1 MHRYRSHTCGAL
13 RESNIGETVRLSGW
27 CHRVRD
33 HGGVLF
39 IDLRDHYGLT
49 QCVADPDSPAFKDA
63 EKLRS
68 EWVVRMD
75 GKVRRRPDGTD
86 NEDLPT
92 GKVEIY
98 VSEIEVL
105 GPAGELPLPVFGEQE
120 YPEDIRLKYRFLD
133 LRREKLH
140 QNIMTRGAIIDSMR
154 RRMKEQGFFEFQT
167 PILTASSPEGAR
179 DFLVPSRI
187 HPGKFYAL
195 PQAPQQY
202 KQLLMMSGFDRY
214 FQIAPCFRDEDPR
227 ADRLPGE
234 FYQLDVEMSFVDAR
248 RRLCGDGA
256 GHHRRV
262 RGVCQGQAGHQ
273 GLAADSVRGSL
284 AQIRQ
289 RQAGPAQPDRDA
301 GRLRALP
308 RLRLQGVRA
317 DAGRPEE
324 PGLGDP
330 GTGGGSRAFCDRMN
344 SWAQGEGQPG
354 LGYIMWREGGEGAG
368 PLANN
373 IGPERTAAIRA
384 QLGLKE
390 GDAAFFVAGDP
401 DKFWKFSGL
410 ARTKLGEEL
419 NLIDKDR
426 FELAWIVDFP
436 MYEYNEDDK
445 KVDFSHNPFSMP
457 QGGLE
462 ALQTQDPL
470 TIKAFQ
476 YDITCNGYE
485 IASGG
490 IRNHVPEAM
499 VKAFEI
505 AGYGEKDVV
514 ERFGGMYRAF
524 QYGAPPHGGMAA
536 GVDRIVMLLCGTTNL
551 REISLF
557 PMNQQ
562 ADGPA
567 DGRAV
572 GRRDRSSS
580 ASCTSGSTCRTRR
593 RLRLAHSP
601 VEASIRNCASAIIG
615 SVCKSWMS
623 CSTGTLASGV
633 SLMISVWPGR
643 LDEAGERLHGGLG
656 IGIGSRA
663 CSPLALMLS
672 TMALPRRVAADVLR
686 AGKLRH
692 DEVDGAVVAQ
702 REFAAR
708 RPRSAPPWPSP
719 AAGLGENTSRGTL
732 ASERRAVALSRP
744 PSSSVT
750 GVQYESARRFRPGR
764 AEIEVD
770 RQRVD
775 AGGDE
780 RLHGRDRAYRSGLVI
795 FSGQTR
801 LARDRADELAPVQVD
816 AVDR

>member
-13 RESNIGETVRLSGW
+13 RESDIGQTVRLSGW
-27 CHRVRD
+27 CHRIRD

-49 QCVADPDSPAFKDA
+49 QCVVDPDSPAFKDA
-63 EKLRS
+63 ERLRS
-68 EWVVRMD
+68 EWVVRVD
-75 GKVRRRPDGTD
+75 GKVRRRPEGTA
-86 NEDLPT
+86 NPELPT
-92 GKVEIY
+92 GEVELY

-140 QNIMTRGAIIDSMR
+140 QNIMTRGAIVDAMR
-154 RRMKEQGFFEFQT
+154 KRMKDQGFFEFQT

-187 HPGKFYAL
+187 HPGRFYAL

-234 FYQLDVEMSFVDAR
+234 FYQLDVEMSFVTQDDVFA
-248 RRLCGDGA
+248 A
-256 GHHRRV
+256 MEPV
-262 RGVCQGQAGHQ
+262 ITGVFEDFAKGKPVTKDWPRIPFAEAFRKYGTDKPDLRNPIVMQDVSEHF
-273 GLAADSVRGSL
+273 RGSGFKVFARML
-284 AQIRQ
+284 EDSKNQVWAI
-289 RQAGPAQPDRDA
+289 PAA
-301 GRLRALP
+301 
-308 RLRLQGVRA
+308 
-317 DAGRPEE
+317 
-324 PGLGDP
+324 
-330 GTGGGSRAFCDRMN
+330 GGGSRAFCDRMN

-373 IGPERTAAIRA
+373 IGPERTAAIRDA
-384 QLGLKE
+384 LGLNE

-436 MYEYNEDDK
+436 MYEYNEEDK
-445 KVDFSHNPFSMP
+445 KIDFSHNPFSMP

-470 TIKAFQ
+470 SIKAFQ

-490 IRNHVPEAM
+490 IRNHRPEAM

-557 PMNQQ
+557 PMNQ
-562 ADGPA
+562 
-567 DGRAV
+567 
-572 GRRDRSSS
+572 
-580 ASCTSGSTCRTRR
+580 
-593 RLRLAHSP
+593 
-601 VEASIRNCASAIIG
+601 
-615 SVCKSWMS
+615 
-623 CSTGTLASGV
+623 
-633 SLMISVWPGR
+633 
-643 LDEAGERLHGGLG
+643 
-656 IGIGSRA
+656 
-663 CSPLALMLS
+663 
-672 TMALPRRVAADVLR
+672 
-686 AGKLRH
+686 
-692 DEVDGAVVAQ
+692 
-702 REFAAR
+702 
-708 RPRSAPPWPSP
+708 
-719 AAGLGENTSRGTL
+719 
-732 ASERRAVALSRP
+732 
-744 PSSSVT
+744 
-750 GVQYESARRFRPGR
+750 R
-764 AEIEVD
+764 AEDLLMGAPSEVTAKQL
-770 RQRVD
+770 R
-775 AGGDE
+775 E
-780 RLHGRDRAYRSGLVI
+780 LHIRLNLP
-795 FSGQTR
+795 QT
-801 LARDRADELAPVQVD
+801 
-816 AVDR
+816 

>member
-13 RESNIGETVRLSGW
+13 RESDIGQTVRLSGW
-27 CHRVRD
+27 CHRIRD

-49 QCVADPDSPAFKDA
+49 QCVADPDSPAFKEV
-63 EKLRS
+63 EKFRS
-68 EWVVRMD
+68 EWVVRID
-75 GKVRRRPDGTD
+75 GKLRRRPEGTD
-86 NEDLPT
+86 NPELPT
-92 GKVEIY
+92 GKVEVY
-98 VSEIEVL
+98 VNAIEVL

-140 QNIMTRGAIIDSMR
+140 QNIMTRGAIVDSMR
-154 RRMKEQGFFEFQT
+154 KRMKEQGFFEFQT

-234 FYQLDVEMSFVDAR
+234 FYQLDLEMSFVEQEDVFA
-248 RRLCGDGA
+248 A
-256 GHHRRV
+256 V
-262 RGVCQGQAGHQ
+262 EPVITGVFEEFAKGKPVTKGWPRIPFAEALKKYGSDKPDLRNPIIMQDVSEHF
-273 GLAADSVRGSL
+273 RGSGFKVFARML
-284 AQIRQ
+284 EDPKNQVWAI
-289 RQAGPAQPDRDA
+289 P
-301 GRLRALP
+301 
-308 RLRLQGVRA
+308 GV
-317 DAGRPEE
+317 
-324 PGLGDP
+324 
-330 GTGGGSRAFCDRMN
+330 GGGSRAFCDRMN

-373 IGPERTAAIRA
+373 IGAERTAAIRV
-384 QLGLKE
+384 QLCTKE

-401 DKFWKFSGL
+401 EKFWKFSGL
-410 ARTKLGEEL
+410 ARTKVAEEL

-436 MYEYNEDDK
+436 MYEYNEEDK

-462 ALQTQDPL
+462 ALKTNDPL

-490 IRNHVPEAM
+490 VRNHVPEAR
-499 VKAFEI
+499 VRAFEI

-562 ADGPA
+562 AMDLLMGAPSEVGPKQL
-567 DGRAV
+567 RELHI
-572 GRRDRSSS
+572 
-580 ASCTSGSTCRTRR
+580 
-593 RLRLAHSP
+593 RL
-601 VEASIRNCASAIIG
+601 N
-615 SVCKSWMS
+615 
-623 CSTGTLASGV
+623 
-633 SLMISVWPGR
+633 
-643 LDEAGERLHGGLG
+643 
-656 IGIGSRA
+656 
-663 CSPLALMLS
+663 
-672 TMALPRRVAADVLR
+672 LPDK
-686 AGKLRH
+686 G
-692 DEVDGAVVAQ
+692 
-702 REFAAR
+702 
-708 RPRSAPPWPSP
+708 
-719 AAGLGENTSRGTL
+719 
-732 ASERRAVALSRP
+732 
-744 PSSSVT
+744 
-750 GVQYESARRFRPGR
+750 
-764 AEIEVD
+764 
-770 RQRVD
+770 
-775 AGGDE
+775 
-780 RLHGRDRAYRSGLVI
+780 
-795 FSGQTR
+795 
-801 LARDRADELAPVQVD
+801 
-816 AVDR
+816 

>member
-27 CHRVRD
+27 VHRVRD

-49 QCVADPDSPAFKDA
+49 QCVVDPDSPAFSLA

-68 EWVVRMD
+68 EFVVRMD
-75 GKVRRRPDGTD
+75 GKARRRPEGTD
-86 NEDLPT
+86 NDDLPT
-92 GKVEIY
+92 GKVEVYI
-98 VSEIEVL
+98 SEIEVL
-105 GPAGELPLPVFGEQE
+105 GPAGDLPLPVFGDQE

-140 QNIMTRGAIIDSMR
+140 QNIMTRVEIIKSMR
-154 RRMKEQGFFEFQT
+154 RRMEGQGFFEFNT

-234 FYQLDVEMSFVDAR
+234 FYQLDVEMSFVTQEDVFAAMEPVITGVFEEFAKGKPVTKGWR
-248 RRLCGDGA
+248 RIPFAEALRKYGSDKPDLRNPIEMQDVSE
-256 GHHRRV
+256 HF
-262 RGVCQGQAGHQ
+262 
-273 GLAADSVRGSL
+273 RGSGFKVFARML
-284 AQIRQ
+284 EDRKNQVWAI
-289 RQAGPAQPDRDA
+289 PAP
-301 GRLRALP
+301 
-308 RLRLQGVRA
+308 
-317 DAGRPEE
+317 
-324 PGLGDP
+324 
-330 GTGGGSRAFCDRMN
+330 GGGSRAFCDRMN

-410 ARTKLGEEL
+410 ARNKVGEEL
-419 NLIDKDR
+419 NLTDKER

-462 ALQTQDPL
+462 ALKGQDPL

-505 AGYGEKDVV
+505 AGYGEQEVV

-562 ADGPA
+562 AMDLLMGAPSEA
-567 DGRAV
+567 
-572 GRRDRSSS
+572 
-580 ASCTSGSTCRTRR
+580 TTKQ
-593 RLRLAHSP
+593 LR
-601 VEASIRNCASAIIG
+601 E
-615 SVCKSWMS
+615 
-623 CSTGTLASGV
+623 
-633 SLMISVWPGR
+633 
-643 LDEAGERLHGGLG
+643 LHV
-656 IGIGSRA
+656 RVN
-663 CSPLALMLS
+663 
-672 TMALPRRVAADVLR
+672 LPQ
-686 AGKLRH
+686 K
-692 DEVDGAVVAQ
+692 
-702 REFAAR
+702 
-708 RPRSAPPWPSP
+708 
-719 AAGLGENTSRGTL
+719 
-732 ASERRAVALSRP
+732 
-744 PSSSVT
+744 
-750 GVQYESARRFRPGR
+750 
-764 AEIEVD
+764 
-770 RQRVD
+770 
-775 AGGDE
+775 
-780 RLHGRDRAYRSGLVI
+780 
-795 FSGQTR
+795 
-801 LARDRADELAPVQVD
+801 
-816 AVDR
+816 

>member
-1 MHRYRSHTCGAL
+1 MHRYRTHTCGAL
-13 RESNIGETVRLSGW
+13 RDSDIDQTVRLSGW
-27 CHRVRD
+27 CHRIRD

-68 EWVVRMD
+68 EWVVRID

-86 NEDLPT
+86 NPDLPT
-92 GKVEIY
+92 GAVEVFIT
-98 VSEIEVL
+98 EIEVL
-105 GPAGELPLPVFGEQE
+105 GPAGELPLPVFGEQD
-120 YPEDIRLKYRFLD
+120 YPEDVRLRYRFLD

-140 QNIMTRGAIIDSMR
+140 QNIMTRGAIVDSMR

-234 FYQLDVEMSFVDAR
+234 FYQLDVEMSFVTQDDIFA
-248 RRLCGDGA
+248 A
-256 GHHRRV
+256 MEPV
-262 RGVCQGQAGHQ
+262 VTGVFEEFAKGKPVTKSWPRIPYAESMRKYGTDKPDLRNPIEMQDVSEHF
-273 GLAADSVRGSL
+273 RGSGFKVFARML
-284 AQIRQ
+284 EEERNQVWAIP
-289 RQAGPAQPDRDA
+289 GP
-301 GRLRALP
+301 
-308 RLRLQGVRA
+308 
-317 DAGRPEE
+317 
-324 PGLGDP
+324 
-330 GTGGGSRAFCDRMN
+330 GGGSRAFCDRMN

-373 IGPERTAAIRA
+373 IGPERTEAIRA
-384 QLGLKE
+384 ALGLKA

-401 DKFWKFSGL
+401 AKFVKFAGL
-410 ARTKLGEEL
+410 ARTRVGEEL
-419 NLIDKDR
+419 NLVDKDQ
-426 FELAWIVDFP
+426 FALAWVVDFP

-457 QGGLE
+457 QGGMD
-462 ALQTQDPL
+462 ALTSQDPL

-490 IRNHVPEAM
+490 IRNHRPEAM

-505 AGYGEKDVV
+505 AGYGEQEVID
-514 ERFGGMYRAF
+514 RFGGMYRAF

-557 PMNQQ
+557 PMNQ
-562 ADGPA
+562 
-567 DGRAV
+567 
-572 GRRDRSSS
+572 
-580 ASCTSGSTCRTRR
+580 
-593 RLRLAHSP
+593 
-601 VEASIRNCASAIIG
+601 
-615 SVCKSWMS
+615 
-623 CSTGTLASGV
+623 
-633 SLMISVWPGR
+633 
-643 LDEAGERLHGGLG
+643 
-656 IGIGSRA
+656 
-663 CSPLALMLS
+663 
-672 TMALPRRVAADVLR
+672 
-686 AGKLRH
+686 
-692 DEVDGAVVAQ
+692 
-702 REFAAR
+702 
-708 RPRSAPPWPSP
+708 
-719 AAGLGENTSRGTL
+719 
-732 ASERRAVALSRP
+732 
-744 PSSSVT
+744 
-750 GVQYESARRFRPGR
+750 R
-764 AEIEVD
+764 AEDLLMGAPSQVTPKQLRELHI
-770 RQRVD
+770 
-775 AGGDE
+775 
-780 RLHGRDRAYRSGLVI
+780 RLNL
-795 FSGQTR
+795 Q
-801 LARDRADELAPVQVD
+801 EE
-816 AVDR
+816 

>member
-1 MHRYRSHTCGAL
+1 MHRYRTHTCGAL
-13 RESNIGETVRLSGW
+13 RESDIGETVRLSGW
-27 CHRVRD
+27 CHRIRD

-68 EWVVRMD
+68 EWVVRME
-75 GKVRRRPDGTD
+75 GRVRRRPEGTD
-86 NEDLPT
+86 NAELPT
-92 GKVEIY
+92 GMVELY
-98 VSEIEVL
+98 VSGIEVL
-105 GPAGELPLPVFGEQE
+105 GPAAELPLPVFGEQE

-140 QNIMTRGAIIDSMR
+140 QNIMTRGAIVDSMR
-154 RRMKEQGFFEFQT
+154 KRMKDAGFFEFQT

-234 FYQLDVEMSFVDAR
+234 FYQLDVEMSFVTQDDVFA
-248 RRLCGDGA
+248 A
-256 GHHRRV
+256 MEPV
-262 RGVCQGQAGHQ
+262 VTGVFEDFAKGKPVTKAWPRIPFAEALRKYGSDKPDLRNPIVMQDVSEHF
-273 GLAADSVRGSL
+273 RGSGFKVFARML
-284 AQIRQ
+284 EDPNNQVWAI
-289 RQAGPAQPDRDA
+289 
-301 GRLRALP
+301 
-308 RLRLQGVRA
+308 
-317 DAGRPEE
+317 
-324 PGLGDP
+324 PGA
-330 GTGGGSRAFCDRMN
+330 GGGSRAFCDRMN

-354 LGYIMWREGGEGAG
+354 LGYIFFRKSPLPEEALNDIDHPLRKLADSQWLSPIAAAGAANPAIPATGGAPSWTDYIAGSG

-373 IGPERTAAIRA
+373 IGPERTEAIRT

-401 DKFWKFSGL
+401 EKFWKFSGL

-426 FELAWIVDFP
+426 FELAWVVDFP
-436 MYEYNEDDK
+436 MYEYSEEDK

-490 IRNHVPEAM
+490 IRNHRPEAM

-505 AGYGEKDVV
+505 AGYGEQDVV

-562 ADGPA
+562 AMDLLMGAPSEA
-567 DGRAV
+567 TAKQLRELHI
-572 GRRDRSSS
+572 
-580 ASCTSGSTCRTRR
+580 RT
-593 RLRLAHSP
+593 
-601 VEASIRNCASAIIG
+601 N
-615 SVCKSWMS
+615 
-623 CSTGTLASGV
+623 
-633 SLMISVWPGR
+633 
-643 LDEAGERLHGGLG
+643 
-656 IGIGSRA
+656 
-663 CSPLALMLS
+663 
-672 TMALPRRVAADVLR
+672 LPQ
-686 AGKLRH
+686 K
-692 DEVDGAVVAQ
+692 
-702 REFAAR
+702 
-708 RPRSAPPWPSP
+708 
-719 AAGLGENTSRGTL
+719 
-732 ASERRAVALSRP
+732 
-744 PSSSVT
+744 
-750 GVQYESARRFRPGR
+750 
-764 AEIEVD
+764 
-770 RQRVD
+770 
-775 AGGDE
+775 
-780 RLHGRDRAYRSGLVI
+780 
-795 FSGQTR
+795 
-801 LARDRADELAPVQVD
+801 
-816 AVDR
+816 